1 MTCVVAGGDLMMLPA
16 DIALIEDSDFK
27 KWVEV
32 RQDATSKATV
42 VTLVVKI

>member
-1 MTCVVAGGDLMMLPA
+1 MMLPA

-32 RQDATSKATV
+32 RHDATSKA
-42 VTLVVKI
+42 VKRS